1 MTAALAT
8 AATARVSAQT
18 QSPSQFGITA
28 ENGRASAYLRDL
40 ASPSGLV
47 RMTGGAMVARWRDD
61 RAEFGDELAYRMTR
75 RAVGVSVEHGLAA
88 VMHRDPNQQY
98 QFCECRGV
106 GARVAHALAETF
118 TDRREDG
125 SRTLAVPRLAAGYA
139 EGFTSLA
146 WQRDR
151 NVGSAL
157 TGATLSLGSQALF
170 NVFRELTRINLPIHP

>member
-8 AATARVSAQT
+8 MATARVSAQT
-18 QSPSQFGITA
+18 PSPIGITA
-28 ENGRASAYLRDL
+28 ENGRANAYLRDL
-40 ASPSGLV
+40 TSPSGLV
-47 RMTGGAMVARWRDD
+47 RMTGGAMIARVRDD
-61 RAEFGDELAYRMTR
+61 QAEFGNELAYRMSR
-75 RAVGVSVEHGLAA
+75 RMVGVSVEHGLAA
-88 VMHRDPNQQY
+88 VMHRDPDQQY

-125 SRTLAVPRLAAGYA
+125 SRMLAVPRIAAGYA

-146 WQRDR
+146 WDRDR

-170 NVFRELTRINLPIHP
+170 NVFRELTRISLPIHP